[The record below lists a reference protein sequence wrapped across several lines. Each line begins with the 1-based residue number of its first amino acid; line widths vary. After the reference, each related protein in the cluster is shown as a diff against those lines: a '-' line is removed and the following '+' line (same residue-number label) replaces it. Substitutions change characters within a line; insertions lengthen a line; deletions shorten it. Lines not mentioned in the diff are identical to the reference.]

1 MDHPAIELID
11 VHTAL
16 GGFEV
21 LRGVN
26 FAARA
31 GRVTV
36 MLGPSGVGKTT
47 CLRHVVGLLAPDEGD
62 VLIEGR
68 SRLRMRKPARLALSR
83 RFGVLLQ
90 GSGLYGSALWDSM
103 TVEENL
109 RHQLG
114 AQRPDLSEAALT
126 RQCAERLGEV
136 GLVDSAALMPAALS
150 GGMRRRVGLARA
162 LVADPDFAVL
172 DSLELGVDPVRLAG
186 LCRMIAGHQARTG
199 ATYLIATQKIDV
211 ARRLADDVIVLWAGR
226 VLAEGPAEEVLSS
239 ARPEIEQLV
248 RGSEEG
254 PLGLAGEGP
263 FAGEGPLAGE
273 GRPAEALRP
282 SHPPHAEHGFEL
294 PLPLVAVVT
303 LVAITASAVWLG
315 GGHPFE
321 LAIVAAIWLVTATL
335 LALRHRQATL
345 RRRRALR
352 RRRRAESRAAGS
364 EVSPPDGSRSSA

>member
-16 GGFEV
+16 GGSAV

-31 GRVTV
+31 GRITV
-36 MLGPSGVGKTT
+36 VLGPSGVGKTT
-47 CLRHVVGLLAPDEGD
+47 CLRHVVGLLVPDEGD

-109 RHQLG
+109 RHQLR
-114 AQRPDLSEAALT
+114 AQRPDLSEAALA
-126 RQCAERLGEV
+126 RHCAERLREV
-136 GLVDSAALMPAALS
+136 GLADSAALMPAALS

-186 LCRMIAGHQARTG
+186 LCRMIAGHQTRTG

-254 PLGLAGEGP
+254 PLG
-263 FAGEGPLAGE
+263 FAGEGPLAAE
-273 GRPAEALRP
+273 GQPADALPR
-282 SHPPHAEHGFEL
+282 SHPPHAEHGFEI
-294 PLPLVAVVT
+294 PLPLAAVVT
-303 LVAITASAVWLG
+303 LAAITASAVWLG

-321 LAIVAAIWLVTATL
+321 LAVVVGIWLVTVAL

-352 RRRRAESRAAGS
+352 RRRRAESRAARA
-364 EVSPPDGSRSSA
+364 ELSPPDESRSSG